1 MASLQTSS
9 LLFPASPTLSC
20 SSRRMI
26 NAAIHVP
33 KVPRLRFTNPK
44 TATKLVLEGLQLSD
58 GISNTY
64 QVAQPK
70 HQESSNHFHSTTT
83 TTSTATIQ
91 LYAIL
96 EEVADRIEMHINVGE
111 QRNNWNILLLN
122 SINMITLTASVMAG
136 IAGTV
141 GDGTPI
147 LALKLSSALLFT
159 AASGML
165 LIMNK
170 IQPSQ
175 LAEEQRNATRLF
187 KKIQTQI
194 HTLLA
199 LREPTEQDVKETMEK
214 VLALDKAYPL
224 PLLGAMLEKYP
235 KKFEAAAWWPKSH
248 GVQKPSETKSRMGK
262 TNGWSEDLEDEMREI
277 ISVVKSKDFEDY
289 ERLGNIA
296 LKINKVLAISGPL
309 LTGVAAVGSAFV
321 GHNDIAA
328 IAAVAAGSLSTAVNA
343 FQHGAQVGMVFEMY
357 RYCAGF
363 FNKLEDTIE
372 ATLGEH
378 DLEKRE
384 NGELFEMKIAMQLGR
399 SLPQLRELASKSA
412 SCRRNGTV
420 VDEMGS
426 RLF

>member
-1 MASLQTSS
+1 MACLQTSS
-9 LLFPASPTLSC
+9 LLFPTSSTLSS

-26 NAAIHVP
+26 NAAIQVP

-64 QVAQPK
+64 QIAQPK
-70 HQESSNHFHSTTT
+70 HQESSKHFHSTTT
-83 TTSTATIQ
+83 STSTATIQ

-96 EEVADRIEMHINVGE
+96 EEVADRIEMHINIGE
-111 QRNNWNILLLN
+111 QRNNWNVLLLN
-122 SINMITLTASVMAG
+122 SINMITLTASIMAG

-141 GDGTPI
+141 GAGMPI

-187 KKIQTQI
+187 KQIQTQI
-194 HTLLA
+194 QNLLA

-248 GVQKPSETKSRMGK
+248 GVQNPSETKSRMGK

-289 ERLGNIA
+289 ERL
-296 LKINKVLAISGPL
+296 AI
-309 LTGVAAVGSAFV
+309 GSAFV
-321 GHNDIAA
+321 GHNDLAA

-343 FQHGAQVGMVFEMY
+343 FQHGGQVGMVFEMY
-357 RYCAGF
+357 RNCAGF

-372 ATLGEH
+372 ATLGEQ

-384 NGELFEMKIAMQLGR
+384 NGELFEMKIALELGR

-420 VDEMGS
+420 IDEMGS
-426 RLF
+426 KLF